1 MTNEVIRGNQ
11 VINAAVSDVYDFDQQ
26 GLYHVPQ
33 RPYKVMPGDSF
44 RTTCYY
50 KDGTSFGLG
59 SQQEM
64 CIAFI
69 LYWPARKVQG
79 SPWIC
84 PYNPWNDLGTGEDR
98 ICASLSYCSFLA
110 TSHTQIHWLF
120 HLLAGCAAELEHTNL
135 NSSDELGRN
144 FGASG
149 ECASNS
155 VTAAGP
161 TEPSADEAPATPSEN
176 DQPLTEKD
184 TNGAGSFGMWHY
196 MMQFVALLFLPAL
209 PAI

>member
-1 MTNEVIRGNQ
+1 MLRGYARIIRGMTLAL
-11 VINAAVSDVYDFDQQ
+11 V
-26 GLYHVPQ
+26 
-33 RPYKVMPGDSF
+33 R
-44 RTTCYY
+44 
-50 KDGTSFGLG
+50 
-59 SQQEM
+59 
-64 CIAFI
+64 I
-69 LYWPARKVQG
+69 LYV
-79 SPWIC
+79 
-84 PYNPWNDLGTGEDR
+84 
-98 ICASLSYCSFLA
+98 LSYPIRSFLA
-110 TSHTQIHWLF
+110 TSLTRIHWLF